1 MFYIYLVY
9 RFCYRLRLRVFR
21 FADVLNQPVDAIV
34 AGDVCPGRLGQT
46 FLTGEG
52 HPLAV
57 RLDMLQMF
65 GPTFELGSIVAIEDA
80 AGRL

>member
-1 MFYIYLVY
+1 MFAIDFIYSRGDGLA
-9 RFCYRLRLRVFR
+9 LNVFS
-21 FADVLNQPVDAIV
+21 FSDVLNQPVHAIV

-57 RLDMLQMF
+57 RLDML
-65 GPTFELGSIVAIEDA
+65 
-80 AGRL
+80 